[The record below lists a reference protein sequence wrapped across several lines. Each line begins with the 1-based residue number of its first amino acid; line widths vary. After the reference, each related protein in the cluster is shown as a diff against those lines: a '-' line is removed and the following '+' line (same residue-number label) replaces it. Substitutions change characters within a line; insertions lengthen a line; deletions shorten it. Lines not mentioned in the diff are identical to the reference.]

1 MNKKI
6 IKADGILVH
15 IVSKMRAYCSMS
27 HNFSTFN
34 TPHDALFLVF
44 GVSNAKYLAFDTP
57 DENALIEGY
66 CSSCQIVLTF
76 RTSNEVLF
84 LVCQMLKI

>member
-1 MNKKI
+1 
-6 IKADGILVH
+6 
-15 IVSKMRAYCSMS
+15 
-27 HNFSTFN
+27 
-34 TPHDALFLVF
+34 LVF